1 MPDTPQSKLHPHP
14 HKQPPRGIAAS
25 DAGSLG
31 RYAELDVTSN
41 FTFLTGGSHPEELV
55 QRAAQLGHAA
65 IAITDTNTLAGIV
78 RAHTAAKDAGIRL
91 IVGCRLVL
99 EQPQGLELLVYPTC
113 RDAYARL
120 CRMLTIGKR
129 RAEKGHCSLT
139 LDDVVEHNAGM
150 LGVIVPPASLAAID
164 AAYLERVRTLRRVFD
179 SDRLSLTISI
189 GYGPD
194 DRERCAAIAASAAAC
209 RVPLVATNRVLYHA
223 ADRRPLQDV
232 LTCIRLGTTVDAAGY
247 ALLANAERHMKPASE
262 MARLFA
268 EYPLAIART
277 VEIAERAGGVGG
289 VDGVGGFSLDELRYE
304 YPHEVT
310 PPGITPMRHLRD
322 LASAGAKARY
332 PEGTLAKVQGIID
345 HELELIEELKYAP
358 YFLTVHDLVTF
369 ARSRGILCQ
378 GRGAAANSAVCYCL
392 GITSVD
398 PSRGELL
405 FERFISRERN
415 EPPDI
420 DIDFEHE
427 RREEVLQYIYAKYG
441 RERAALTAEV
451 ISYRGKSAVRDV
463 GKAMGL
469 SLDCINQLS
478 RTLDWWD
485 TGGVN
490 AARLR
495 ELGLNPEDRTLR
507 LVMHLCGQL
516 LGFPRHLSQHVG
528 GFVITNS
535 PLCELV
541 PIENA
546 AMQDRTVIEWDK
558 DDIDAMGMLK
568 VDCLGLG
575 MLTCIRKCFDLIRRH
590 HGRDLTLA
598 TVPAEDSAVY
608 DMICNADTIG
618 VFQIESRAQMA
629 MLPRLRPRCFYD
641 LVIEVAIVRPGP
653 IQGKMVHPYIRRR
666 NGEEQAT
673 YPNNAVREVL
683 GRTLGVPLFQEQAM
697 KLAIVAAGFT
707 AGEADQLRRAMAA
720 WRRKGD
726 LIYRFGEKLIAGML
740 ANGFDQEFA
749 ERCFEQ
755 IKGFSEYGFPESHAA
770 SFALLVYVSSWQKC
784 HYPAAFA
791 AALINSQP
799 MGFYQ
804 PAQIVRDAQN
814 HGVEVRAVDIN
825 HSAWDCTL
833 EDGGRALR
841 LGMRM
846 VRAMSQPHADAIVR
860 ERECTGP
867 FASVHDLHR
876 RCRMPVAA
884 LRRLARADAMGSLGL
899 DRQRALWALQA
910 VHDEELPVI
919 GDAPGPDD
927 RAASLP
933 VVPPAQ
939 QVRHD
944 YASIGLS
951 LKAHPV
957 SFLRDRLDAMG
968 VSCAR
973 EIQCEQASPS
983 GRPVQVAGVVL
994 VRQRPGT
1001 ASGIL
1006 FMTIED
1012 ETGIANLIVRPK
1024 VFERYRSAARHSTFI
1039 RATGKVER
1047 NGPVVHVQVA
1057 RIDALD
1063 PEQDSLFVRS
1073 RDFH

>member
-14 HKQPPRGIAAS
+14 HAKPQRPPQGIAAS
-25 DAGSLG
+25 EGAPGE

-55 QRAAQLGHAA
+55 QRAAELGHAA

-99 EQPQGLELLVYPTC
+99 VQPHGLELLVYPTC
-113 RDAYARL
+113 RDTYAQL
-120 CRMLTIGKR
+120 CRLLTLGKR
-129 RAEKGHCSLT
+129 RAEKGNCSLK
-139 LDDVVEHNAGM
+139 LEDVIEHSAQM
-150 LGVIVPPASLAAID
+150 LGVIVPPTSLAAMD
-164 AAYLERVRTLRRVFD
+164 AGFAEHVRMLRSVFD
-179 SDRLSLTISI
+179 SDRLSLAASI
-189 GYGPD
+189 CYGPD
-194 DRERCAAIAASAAAC
+194 DRERCTAISTLAASC

-247 ALLANAERHMKPASE
+247 ALMANAERHLKPASE
-262 MARLFA
+262 IARLFA
-268 EYPLAIART
+268 ESPCAIART
-277 VEIAERAGGVGG
+277 IEIAERA
-289 VDGVGGFSLDELRYE
+289 GGFSLDELRYE

-310 PPGITPMRHLRD
+310 PEGVSPIQHLRA
-322 LASAGAKARY
+322 LTGAGASTRY
-332 PEGTLAKVQGIID
+332 PEGVPGRVLGIID
-345 HELELIEELKYAP
+345 HELALIDELKYAP
-358 YFLTVHDLVTF
+358 YFLTVHDLVIF

-441 RERAALTAEV
+441 RDRAALTAEV

-490 AARLR
+490 PARMR
-495 ELGLNPEDRTLR
+495 ELGLNPDDRTLR
-507 LVMHLCGQL
+507 LVLHLCGQL

-528 GFVITNS
+528 GFVITNT

-546 AMQDRTVIEWDK
+546 AMQHRTVIEWDK

-575 MLTCIRKCFDLIRRH
+575 MLTCIRKCFDLIRQQ

-598 TVPAEDSAVY
+598 TVPAEDPAVY

-707 AGEADQLRRAMAA
+707 AGEADKLRRAMAA

-814 HGVEVRAVDIN
+814 HGVEVRAVDVN
-825 HSAWDCTL
+825 ASEWDCTL
-833 EDGGRALR
+833 EGGRSTLR

-846 VRAMSQPHADAIVR
+846 VRGMGESQATTIVA
-860 ERECTGP
+860 ERDLVGP
-867 FASVHDLHR
+867 FTNLQELQR
-876 RCRMPVAA
+876 RCRVPVAA
-884 LRRLARADAMGSLGL
+884 LRRLARADGFGSLGL
-899 DRQRALWALQA
+899 DRQHALWAIQA
-910 VHDEELPVI
+910 LHDEAMPLL
-919 GDAPGPDD
+919 DAAAM
-927 RAASLP
+927 REEYEASLP
-933 VVPPAQ
+933 SVCDAQ
-939 QVRHD
+939 KVRQD
-944 YASIGLS
+944 YSSIGLS
-951 LKAHPV
+951 LKAHPM
-957 SFLRDRLDAMG
+957 SFLRERLDSMK
-968 VSCAR
+968 VSRAS
-973 EIQCEQASPS
+973 EIQCEATSPS
-983 GRPVQVAGVVL
+983 GRPVQVAGIVL

-1024 VFERYRSAARHSTFI
+1024 IFERYRSAARHSTFI

-1047 NGPVVHVQVA
+1047 NGSVVHVQVA
-1057 RIDALD
+1057 RIDSLD